1 MVDLD
6 CIAATVAAVVGWKWW
21 ENSSSHPHQQNHHCS
36 WHYELVMTSL
46 EYRVVRSI
54 HGAVVAAVK
63 YVQCEW

>member
-1 MVDLD
+1 
-6 CIAATVAAVVGWKWW
+6 
-21 ENSSSHPHQQNHHCS
+21 
-36 WHYELVMTSL
+36 MTSL